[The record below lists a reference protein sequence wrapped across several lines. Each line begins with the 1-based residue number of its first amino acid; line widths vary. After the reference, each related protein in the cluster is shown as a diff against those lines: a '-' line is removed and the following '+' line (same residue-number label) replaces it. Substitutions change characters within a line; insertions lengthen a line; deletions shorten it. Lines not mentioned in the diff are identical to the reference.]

1 MLLRL
6 YVIGLLFWML
16 TGCASQATFDG
27 GDIAAVTEPAPILAV
42 DAEPL
47 RIIVIGG
54 TSGVGLELVE
64 LAISRGHSVTAVA
77 RRPERLS
84 FSHPN
89 LITKKGDITSIPDM
103 QRLIPGHDVVVST
116 VGLSPGSRNVTLFS
130 TGISNLLMVMAE
142 TQQSR
147 LLAVSAIGAGD
158 SRGSGSFWFDS
169 VLHPLILAQDID
181 DKTRM
186 EQILKEN
193 SIDFTVVR
201 PAILTND
208 IGQQKYRVIKSYQG
222 IEAGTISRKD
232 VAHFLLSLAEQ
243 NTYLRDIV
251 TLSN

>member
-1 MLLRL
+1 MQLRIIILAILL
-6 YVIGLLFWML
+6 IFL
-16 TGCASQATFDG
+16 TGCASLATFAG
-27 GDIAAVTEPAPILAV
+27 GDITAVTDPTPSLTTE
-42 DAEPL
+42 AEPL
-47 RIIVIGG
+47 KIIIIGG

-64 LAISRGHSVTAVA
+64 LAIARGHSVTAVA

-89 LITKKGDITSIPDM
+89 LMTKKGDITRVADM
-103 QRLIPGHDVVVST
+103 HRLLPGHDVVVSA

-130 TGISNLLMVMAE
+130 KGISNLLTVMAE
-142 TQQSR
+142 TGQSR

-158 SRGSGSFWFDS
+158 SKGSGSFWFDT
-169 VLHPLILAQDID
+169 VLHPLILADDIE
-181 DKTRM
+181 DKTQM

-208 IGQQKYRVIKSYQG
+208 IAAEKYRVIKSYQG
-222 IEAGTISRKD
+222 IETGSISRKD
-232 VAHFLLSLAEQ
+232 VAHFLLHLAEE